1 MGERLDRRLV
11 AVMFTDM
18 AGYTALMQADEHL
31 AVDRRDRYMSALARH
46 HDAFGGTI
54 VQRLGDGS
62 MSMFPSS
69 LAAVQ
74 AGVAIQREL
83 RAQEIPVRVGI
94 HVGEV
99 IVEPERLTG
108 DAVNLAARIESFA
121 VPGGVMLSD
130 SAYEQVRNRGDIG
143 VIGLGRFR
151 LKNVGRLFELYAV
164 AADGVVVPEPGA
176 LEGKGERF
184 ASLPSNLPDPA
195 GPLVGRAAD
204 LAGLAGLARDH
215 RVITITGPGGVGKT
229 RILAELGRL
238 LAPEFLDGVAFVALA
253 GVTDPAGFLPA
264 VAQALD
270 VKEAEGR
277 TLGDGVFSLIGDRKA
292 LLLLD
297 NFEQIVQ
304 AASEVAGLARRCPG
318 LRIVTTSRMPLRIAA
333 EQEYQLAPLAL
344 PPASDPGPVEALLGY
359 PAVALLAQRAATT
372 RGSFELTAE
381 NGGAVAAICRRLDGL
396 PLALELAAARLR
408 LLSAEALLERLG
420 HALDVLTSGPRDIER
435 HQTLRA
441 TIDWS
446 HSLLTEPERRLFRR
460 MAVFAGGCTLADVE
474 VVCADPGDTC
484 LDELDSLAEKALVQV
499 DGQGGRLGMLQTI
512 GEFARER
519 LEAASESDDVALRH
533 ARRYAALAREIRDG
547 TEGTGQRRSIERGIA
562 DEANI
567 QAALDTLLA
576 ASRGGDA
583 AACEAGLRMCGD
595 LLMYWH
601 IRGKNLTARDYAT
614 SFLAAGAAAATA
626 ERASALIT
634 AGLASW
640 TLGQF
645 ERANA
650 EWAEAHRIAAETGAE
665 RELCVSAWL
674 GAIGMI
680 GFDLDAGLRLAS
692 EALERSRALG
702 STWNQGMASTVDG
715 ILQTVA
721 GDLDAAQAR
730 YSQALETQRRIG
742 DDEGAGLSLGGLAQL
757 ASVRGDLAGALE
769 LYRQALTAFEA
780 IGDRAAEARILAEM
794 AWTHLQH
801 ASSALARRA
810 FLDSVQAYTDVAS
823 VRGVG
828 LSLIGL
834 AATEAAEQRP
844 ETAVQIAAAAEVYA
858 SQEGIVNVYSDET
871 PGREIIDQ
879 AQAALPADDVARA
892 RDVGRRL
899 SIKEALDL
907 VRIPQT
913 TPASQPHPPHPAAT
927 HAEPISKQQP
937 ALPHS
942 ELQN

>member
-1 MGERLDRRLV
+1 VGERLERRLV

-31 AVDRRDRYMSALARH
+31 AVDRRDRYVSALARH

-62 MSMFPSS
+62 MSMFPSA
-69 LAAVQ
+69 LAAVL
-74 AGVAIQREL
+74 AGIAIQREL
-83 RAQEIPVRVGI
+83 AAHEIPVRIGV

-108 DAVNLAARIESFA
+108 DAVNIAARIESFA
-121 VPGGVMLSD
+121 VPGGLMLSD
-130 SAYEQVRNRGDIG
+130 STYEQVRNRGDIA
-143 VIGLGRFR
+143 VVGLGRFR

-164 AADGVVVPEPGA
+164 VADGVVVPEPGA
-176 LEGKGERF
+176 LEGKGDRF
-184 ASLPSNLPDPA
+184 ASLPSNLPDA
-195 GPLVGRAAD
+195 AAPLVGRAAD
-204 LAGLAGLARDH
+204 LADLAGLARDH

-253 GVTDPAGFLPA
+253 DVTDPAGFLPA

-277 TLGDGVFSLIGDRKA
+277 TLGDGVVSLIGDRKA

-297 NFEQIVQ
+297 NFEQIVP

-333 EQEYQLAPLAL
+333 EREYQLRPLAL
-344 PPASDPGPVEALLGY
+344 PPASDPGSAEALLGY
-359 PAVALLAQRAATT
+359 PAVALFAQRAAMTG
-372 RGSFELTAE
+372 GSFELTPDNAS
-381 NGGAVAAICRRLDGL
+381 AVAAICRRLDGL

-408 LLSAEALLERLG
+408 LLSAEALVERLG

-460 MAVFAGGCTLADVE
+460 MAVFAGGCTLADLE
-474 VVCADPGDTC
+474 AVCADPGDTC
-484 LDELDSLAEKALVQV
+484 LDNLDSLVEKALVQG
-499 DGQGGRLGMLQTI
+499 DGQDGRLRMLQTI

-519 LEAASESDDVALRH
+519 LDAAGETDDVALRH
-533 ARRYAALAREIRDG
+533 ARRYVALAREIRDG
-547 TEGTGQRRSIERGIA
+547 IEGTGQRRSVERGIT

-576 ASRGGDA
+576 AAGGGDA

-601 IRGKNLTARDYAT
+601 IRGKNLTARQYAT
-614 SFLAAGAAAATA
+614 SFLAADAAASATA
-626 ERASALIT
+626 GRASALTT

-640 TLGQF
+640 ALGQF
-645 ERANA
+645 ERSTG
-650 EWAEAHRIAAETGAE
+650 EWAEAHRIAAEAGAE

-680 GFDLDAGLRLAS
+680 GFDLDAGLRWAN
-692 EALERSRALG
+692 EGLERSRALG
-702 STWNQGMASTVDG
+702 SAWSQAMASTVDG

-730 YSQALETQRRIG
+730 YSRALDIQRSIG
-742 DDEGAGLSLGGLAQL
+742 DEEGAGLSLGGLAQL
-757 ASVRGDLAGALE
+757 ASIGGDPAGALE
-769 LYRQALTAFEA
+769 LYRQALAAFEA
-780 IGDRAAEARILAEM
+780 IGDRAEEARILSEM
-794 AWTHLQH
+794 AWTHLRH
-801 ASSALARRA
+801 AGSALARRA

-834 AATEAAEQRP
+834 AASEAADHRP

-871 PGREIIDQ
+871 PGRELIDQ
-879 AQAALPADDVARA
+879 AQAALPADELARA
-892 RDVGRRL
+892 REAGRKL

-907 VRIPQT
+907 ARIPQT
-913 TPASQPHPPHPAAT
+913 TPA
-927 HAEPISKQQP
+927 
-937 ALPHS
+937 
-942 ELQN
+942 

>member
-1 MGERLDRRLV
+1 VGERLDRRLV

-31 AVDRRDRYMSALARH
+31 AVDRRDRYVSALERH

-69 LAAVQ
+69 LAAVM
-74 AGVAIQREL
+74 AGIAIQREL
-83 RAQEIPVRVGI
+83 AALQIPVRIGV

-130 SAYEQVRNRGDIG
+130 SAYEQIRNRGDID
-143 VIGLGRFR
+143 VVGLGRFR
-151 LKNVGRLFELYAV
+151 LKNVGRMFELYAV

-176 LEGKGERF
+176 LQGKGERF
-184 ASLPSNLPDPA
+184 ASLPSNLPDPVA
-195 GPLVGRAAD
+195 PLVGRAAD
-204 LAGLAGLARDH
+204 LAGLARLARDQ

-253 GVTDPAGFLPA
+253 DVTDPAGFLPA

-277 TLGDGVFSLIGDRKA
+277 ALGDGVVSLIGDRKA

-297 NFEQIVQ
+297 NFEQIVP
-304 AASEVAGLARRCPG
+304 AASAVAELARRCPR

-333 EQEYQLAPLAL
+333 EREYPLGPLAL
-344 PPASDPGPVEALLGY
+344 PPASDPDSAEALLGY
-359 PAVALLAQRAATT
+359 PAVALFAQRAARA
-372 RGSFELTAE
+372 RGSFELTSQNA
-381 NGGAVAAICRRLDGL
+381 GAVAAICRRLDGL

-420 HALDVLTSGPRDIER
+420 HALDVLTSGPRDVER

-441 TIDWS
+441 TIGWS
-446 HSLLTEPERRLFRR
+446 HSLLTGPERRLFRR
-460 MAVFAGGCTLADVE
+460 MAVFAGGCALPDLEAI
-474 VVCADPGDTC
+474 CADPGDTC
-484 LDELDSLAEKALVQV
+484 LDELDSLVEKALVQV
-499 DGQGGRLGMLQTI
+499 DGQSGRLRMLQTI
-512 GEFARER
+512 GEFAREQ
-519 LEAASESDDVALRH
+519 LEAAGETGDIALRH
-533 ARRYAALAREIRDG
+533 ARRYALLACEIRDG
-547 TEGTGQRRSIERGIA
+547 TEGTGQRRSVERGVA
-562 DEANI
+562 DEGNL

-576 ASRGGDA
+576 AARGGDA
-583 AACEAGLRMCGD
+583 AACETGLRMCGD

-601 IRGKNLTARDYAT
+601 IRGKNLTAREYAT
-614 SFLAAGAAAATA
+614 SLLDADTAPATA
-626 ERASALIT
+626 GRASALVT

-640 TLGQF
+640 ALGQF
-645 ERANA
+645 ERSNR
-650 EWAEAHRIAAETGAE
+650 EWAEAHRIAAEVGAE

-680 GFDLDAGLRLAS
+680 GFDLDAGLRWAGQG
-692 EALERSRALG
+692 LETSARSG
-702 STWNQGMASTVDG
+702 SAWSQGMASTVDG

-721 GDLDAAQAR
+721 GDLGAAQAR
-730 YSQALETQRRIG
+730 YAQALDIQRRIG
-742 DDEGAGLSLGGLAQL
+742 DEEGAGLSLGGLAQL
-757 ASVRGDLAGALE
+757 ASIRGDLAGALE
-769 LYRQALTAFEA
+769 LYRQALAAFEA
-780 IGDRAAEARILAEM
+780 IGDRAEEARILSEM
-794 AWTHLQH
+794 AWSYLRNTD
-801 ASSALARRA
+801 SVLARRA

-834 AATEAAEQRP
+834 AATEAAEHRP
-844 ETAVQIAAAAEVYA
+844 GTAVQIAAAAEVYA

-871 PGREIIDQ
+871 PGRELIDQ
-879 AQAALPADDVARA
+879 AQAALPAEDAAHARET
-892 RDVGRRL
+892 GRRL
-899 SIKEALDL
+899 TIKEALDL
-907 VRIPQT
+907 VRIPQQ
-913 TPASQPHPPHPAAT
+913 TPA
-927 HAEPISKQQP
+927 
-937 ALPHS
+937 
-942 ELQN
+942 